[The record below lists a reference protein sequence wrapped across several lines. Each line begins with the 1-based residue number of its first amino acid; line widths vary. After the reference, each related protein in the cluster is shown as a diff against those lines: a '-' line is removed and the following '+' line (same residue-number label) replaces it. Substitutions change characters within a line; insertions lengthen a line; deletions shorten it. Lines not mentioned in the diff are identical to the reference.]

1 MKWNVFTMSS
11 NDDNNVYIK
20 RGKKYVPFGRRYDEQ
35 YLPDGIWFVRHD
47 EKSFGAANV
56 DHYLSGLYK
65 VGDKPGYIDVPQL
78 CSIHSYVEYVMASPE
93 FREIMDK
100 GSYSFQELVSKI
112 TALILKLN
120 KTLKARDND
129 DNKGIKRHS
138 GSF

>member
-1 MKWNVFTMSS
+1 MNS
-11 NDDNNVYIK
+11 NDDNVYIK

-47 EKSFGAANV
+47 EKSFGTTNV

-65 VGDKPGYIDVPQL
+65 VGDKPEYIDVPQL

-100 GSYSFQELVSKI
+100 ESYSFQELVSKI

-120 KTLKARDND
+120 KTIKARDND
-129 DNKGIKRHS
+129 DHKGIKGHS
-138 GSF
+138 GPF